1 MALLVGRSALSSCDT
16 RLFGPQPAR
25 TRTLCRSCGHRIVAN
40 SVVEQSKRRHK
51 PADYFQSLKWDQ
63 AGLVPVIVQVIDL
76 DAARTPRSG
85 ILMQDK
91 THGNV
96 TQLKLSVV
104 FNIIE
109 QLLVMSIFNRL

>member
-1 MALLVGRSALSSCDT
+1 MALLVGRSPLSSSGT
-16 RLFGPQPAR
+16 RFSGPQPAR
-25 TRTLCRSCGHRIVAN
+25 TRTLCRSCGHRTVAN

-51 PADYFQSLKWDQ
+51 AADYFQSLKWDQ

-85 ILMQDK
+85 ILVHEK
-91 THGNV
+91 TYVNV